1 MLVSGALLALVGAA
15 HAQSNEED
23 LEYRAL
29 RLKKKQAEKVQ
40 VTGRFETEGYTFD
53 NLDFRALD
61 TSSDQ
66 AIYDSDDR
74 SSLAFTGAA
83 AELGMNVDDKTK
95 FVMALSHRGL
105 WGDDNTGKVNAYNSA
120 FYFTNLFGEYKL
132 GDVGKVRVGREYFE
146 LGGLGG
152 AKDYA
157 LADVVDQV
165 RVNIKVG
172 DVGRFVLIPVGILG
186 NASRNDRANFVN
198 FTAGGESEWED
209 LYNFDGDRMVRRHGA
224 MFVLDGVA
232 ELDLRAYAFY
242 TDVGA
247 RGTGAD
253 ITYEGRLG
261 NFADND
267 WVANYGLRASYAA
280 GIVTPYATVDLSQ
293 GVDRKELVA
302 RDVDNNGLAVSVGM
316 RVRPEDGDGGPIADL
331 TLYQAAGSQYAEDG
345 LQTSHGFTS
354 MKARQVGGMLADR
367 FMGWHP
373 TAYSGS
379 HGIADTPHTIDRRSG
394 MRFAHAAFG
403 WRAEG
408 FSAVGSWWTFQDTGA
423 TELAID
429 KLDSIDAPFG
439 YSRREF
445 AAEERLG
452 KTLGHEANLDLGY
465 RLSKALRIQAGGA
478 VFLPGAY
485 YEIPVARVAGGYEG
499 ARTSL
504 GGDAM
509 AWAASLGTQMSF

>member
-1 MLVSGALLALVGAA
+1 MLFSGAILALVGTAS
-15 HAQSNEED
+15 AQSNEED

-29 RLKKKQAEKVQ
+29 RLKKKQEEKVQ
-40 VTGRFETEGYTFD
+40 VTGRFETEGYAFD
-53 NLDFRALD
+53 NLDFRTLD

-74 SSLAFTGAA
+74 SSLAFTGAS
-83 AELGMNVDDKTK
+83 AEVGMNVDDQTR
-95 FVMALSHRGL
+95 FVAALSHRGL

-120 FYFTNLFGEYKL
+120 FYFTNLFGEYRVS
-132 GDVGKVRVGREYFE
+132 DAAKVRVGREYWE
-146 LGGLGG
+146 LGGIGG
-152 AKDYA
+152 SKDYI

-165 RVNIKVG
+165 RVNVQLG
-172 DVGRFVLIPVGILG
+172 GVGRLVMVPVGILG

-198 FTAGGESEWED
+198 YTAGGESEWED

-224 MFVLDGVA
+224 MFVLDAV
-232 ELDLRAYAFY
+232 ESLDVRAYGFY
-242 TDVGA
+242 TDIGA

-267 WVANYGLRASYAA
+267 WVANYGVRASYSA
-280 GIVTPYATVDLSQ
+280 GLVTPYATFDVSQ

-302 RDVDNNGLAVSVGM
+302 RDVDNNGMAFSVGM
-316 RVRPEDGDGGPIADL
+316 RMRPEAGDSGPIADV
-331 TLYQAAGSQYAEDG
+331 TLFQASGARYAADG
-345 LQTSHGFTS
+345 LQTSHGYTS

-373 TAYSGS
+373 TAYAGS
-379 HGIADTPHTIDRRSG
+379 HGIADTPHTIDRRAG

-408 FSAVGSWWTFQDTGA
+408 FSAVGSWWTFQDTST
-423 TELAID
+423 TELDIAN
-429 KLDSIDAPFG
+429 LDSIDAPFG

-445 AAEERLG
+445 AAQERLG
-452 KTLGHEANLDLGY
+452 QTLGHEADLTLGY
-465 RLSKALRIQAGGA
+465 RLSKALRLQAGGA
-478 VFLPGAY
+478 VLLPGGY
-485 YEIPVARVAGGYEG
+485 YSIPVARVAGGYEG